1 MLRPYGKLASAFVL
15 GLLFI
20 LPTEVP
26 AEQDEAEAVQAEAD
40 SKPKAGFFAYSGGP
54 VRGKRARTQTTA
66 TTFRE
71 SATWVSLPGATLSW
85 VVPTGTTDLFNVAFS
100 AECRLVNSVVPGDW
114 VRIRILDNGV
124 PMEPYDGQQAFCSAN
139 GYATHKGNWV
149 RRVAAGV
156 HNLVVQF
163 WILDGIPFGALS
175 AIIDDWTFELVVY
188 D

>member
-1 MLRPYGKLASAFVL
+1 MG
-15 GLLFI
+15 
-20 LPTEVP
+20 VP
-26 AEQDEAEAVQAEAD
+26 AQQNEQDEAETVQTEAE
-40 SKPKAGFFAYSGGP
+40 SQAGFFGYAGGP
-54 VRGKRARTQTTA
+54 VRGKRARTQTSA
-66 TTFRE
+66 TTIGE

-100 AECRLVNSVVPGDW
+100 AECRLVNSVVPNDW

-149 RRVAAGV
+149 KRVNAGA
-156 HNLVVQF
+156 HTLQVQF
-163 WILDGIPFGALS
+163 WVLDGFPFGVLS